1 MFFYR
6 FAAAFLWD
14 SGSSVGD
21 LSGALKSCNNI
32 DIKQNRPYRLILA
45 SEDYQSYYYEGPPF
59 KQKSAYSV

>member
-1 MFFYR
+1 MF
-6 FAAAFLWD
+6 L
-14 SGSSVGD
+14 GD